1 MTKYKRPTSQT
12 PVKSIVPKFRKKKVT
27 PTGNVKRPRVMIP
40 WSKPENHH
48 LTDQLLT
55 LIEDSELWKADFGF
69 DKGTSGSVVATG
81 KGKNTLKHSAGA
93 QFERVWFSYANRR
106 ATIIGMSRAEKFT
119 SRSR

>member
-1 MTKYKRPTSQT
+1 
-12 PVKSIVPKFRKKKVT
+12 
-27 PTGNVKRPRVMIP
+27 MIP

-55 LIEDSELWKADFGF
+55 LIEDSELWKAVFGF

-93 QFERVWFSYANRR
+93 QFERSGEIYFSIALLSTCSSLRQR
-106 ATIIGMSRAEKFT
+106 PCWH
-119 SRSR
+119 